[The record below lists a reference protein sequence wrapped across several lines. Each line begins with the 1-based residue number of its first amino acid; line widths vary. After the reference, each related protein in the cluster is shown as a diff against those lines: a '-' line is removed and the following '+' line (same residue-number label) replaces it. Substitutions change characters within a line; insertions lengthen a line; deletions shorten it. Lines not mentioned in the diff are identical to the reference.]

1 MKIWLIG
8 ATNAWKSTLFNRLIG
23 QFRAIVTDIHWTTT
37 DIIVHQMEVDNL
49 WKLTFFDS
57 PWLLDFSDEVPF
69 IEKIIKES
77 DLLLFV
83 IDDTVWITAKD
94 QHILD
99 LIMDNNK
106 SKQTILVINKLD
118 VKWKATETDL
128 AISEYY
134 ELWLWTVIW
143 ISAKK
148 ERNIE
153 ELEDK
158 IIDEAKRWIDANPD
172 HEDDNINLPQ
182 HKWIWL
188 AIVWKPNSWKST
200 LLNTLVWKELAKVED
215 KLWTTR
221 DYIVGEF
228 KSQGQWFTVYDTA
241 GIRKKGKTHWIEKIA
256 YDKTEKMLEY
266 TRPVV
271 IFMVDCTQGI
281 THRDMTL
288 LHEIT
293 QLWLPM
299 IFALNKSDLVDKKA
313 IDKTYSNYSSF
324 ST

>member
-134 ELWLWTVIW
+134 ELWLWTVI
-143 ISAKK
+143 
-148 ERNIE
+148 
-153 ELEDK
+153 
-158 IIDEAKRWIDANPD
+158 
-172 HEDDNINLPQ
+172 
-182 HKWIWL
+182 
-188 AIVWKPNSWKST
+188 
-200 LLNTLVWKELAKVED
+200 
-215 KLWTTR
+215 
-221 DYIVGEF
+221 
-228 KSQGQWFTVYDTA
+228 
-241 GIRKKGKTHWIEKIA
+241 
-256 YDKTEKMLEY
+256 
-266 TRPVV
+266 
-271 IFMVDCTQGI
+271 
-281 THRDMTL
+281 
-288 LHEIT
+288 
-293 QLWLPM
+293 
-299 IFALNKSDLVDKKA
+299 
-313 IDKTYSNYSSF
+313 
-324 ST
+324 